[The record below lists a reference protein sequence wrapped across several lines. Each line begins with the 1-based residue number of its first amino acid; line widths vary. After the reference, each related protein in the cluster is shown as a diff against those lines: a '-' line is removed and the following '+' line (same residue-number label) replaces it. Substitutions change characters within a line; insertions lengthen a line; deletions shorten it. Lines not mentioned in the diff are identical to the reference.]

1 MMGSM
6 EPRFGD
12 MKQRAVQQIANCNNN
27 TTTNN
32 NNNTNNQRSLPIMG
46 IILI

>member
-27 TTTNN
+27 NN
-32 NNNTNNQRSLPIMG
+32 NNNTNNQQRSLPIMG